1 VWGANDCALFAADAI
16 EAMTGVD
23 IAADFRGKYHDEAS
37 ALALIHS
44 ITGGSTVADAAAYC
58 AAQHGLVEWTQ
69 PDPGTPGSRLP
80 APLLARRGD
89 LVVLPDAGRIIAG
102 VVHLNGRDVAVVG
115 EAGLKRIPAAAAAPG
130 RSSVKSHDK
139 LYRVLSGDA
148 LQVVGRVHRSTAVD
162 RCVAR
167 SRSRTKVL
175 Q

>member
-1 VWGANDCALFAADAI
+1 MTLTRQPHWATRGLHAFLLARARAPFVWGANDCALFAADAI

-115 EAGLKRIPAAAAAPG
+115 EAGLKRLPSAGITRAWHVP
-130 RSSVKSHDK
+130 
-139 LYRVLSGDA
+139 SG
-148 LQVVGRVHRSTAVD
+148 GH
-162 RCVAR
+162 
-167 SRSRTKVL
+167 
-175 Q
+175 